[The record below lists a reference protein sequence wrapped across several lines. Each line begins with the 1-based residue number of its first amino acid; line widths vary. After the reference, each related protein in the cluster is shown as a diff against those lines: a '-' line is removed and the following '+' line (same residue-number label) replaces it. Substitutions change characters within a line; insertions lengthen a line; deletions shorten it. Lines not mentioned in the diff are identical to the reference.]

1 MKDQLIKL
9 HDEFVDKGM
18 KKSAWLHIVKIW
30 RGMEGN
36 DRNIGYVLLDL
47 QTWLREEHRYN
58 IIVFNDDGDLEHGNL
73 RYNFE
78 LRYVTYSF
86 SDKEKRGAVGNYNFK
101 NYNETL
107 LSGLQEALK
116 LIKDKK

>member
-18 KKSAWLHIVKIW
+18 EALPLILV
-30 RGMEGN
+30 N
-36 DRNIGYVLLDL
+36 DRSVGYVLLDM

-101 NYNETL
+101 NYNESL
-107 LSGLQEALK
+107 VSGLQEALK
-116 LIKDKK
+116 LIKDNE